1 MFNGVPLNWNDRV
14 KPEYIFE
21 FGEKLSLPKID
32 DEKLLDKDGNYVAYT
47 NFNRYLDLFFNL
59 IKDWDLFDYS
69 ILQQQRIIFATK
81 SLENYVKS
89 DEDWIA
95 SSALLNKSNI
105 TSDFKFSCSPFLY
118 QGSCFLDEV
127 LIKKIFKSE

>member
-1 MFNGVPLNWNDRV
+1 MFNGEPLNWNDRV